1 MEYFS
6 TKYNPKNCT
15 RCGTEFT
22 CKPLDISQCD
32 CMKIRISPEEQDY
45 ISSKAATCVC
55 NKCLKELKL
64 EYYQEYKNKVLN
76 QNA

>member
-6 TKYNPKNCT
+6 TKHTSENCS

-32 CMKIRISPEEQDY
+32 CMQVRISPEEQNY
-45 ISSKAATCVC
+45 ISETGSTCVC
-55 NKCLKELKL
+55 NKCLKELKQ
-64 EYYQEYKNKVLN
+64 EYYLQYQKKNHN
-76 QNA
+76 